1 MSLILLIH
9 NYFKSDFVLMDILF
23 GKHLRL
29 LVIIISEYSYF
40 HMQQNT
46 NALKPLII
54 LMIVIDGRHYFLL
67 LLLIFICY

>member
-1 MSLILLIH
+1 MLLIN
-9 NYFKSDFVLMDILF
+9 NYFKSDFVLIDFLF
-23 GKHLRL
+23 RKHVRL

-46 NALKPLII
+46 NALRIKPLII
-54 LMIVIDGRHYFLL
+54 LMIVVNGRRYFLL